1 MGDNATEFANF
12 IATLVKNSEIVSL
25 AKPDWRLVE
34 PKQKLLLWNT
44 LKVTSVMHIYKNF
57 LWTYVSSSNSLLNFG
72 NLITSC
78 TMKWMKELK
87 TGSWEVLLRNGEI
100 SLPIETHDKNFPIIQ
115 YVDDTL
121 LIVPSEDSQLVAL
134 KEMLQDFHASTGLKV
149 NSHKSCIFAYKC
161 G

>member
-1 MGDNATEFANF
+1 VGNNATEFANF
-12 IATLVKNSEIVSL
+12 IATLVENSEIVSL

-44 LKVTSVMHIYKNF
+44 LKVTSVMHTYKNF

-100 SLPIETHDKNFPIIQ
+100 SNQI
-115 YVDDTL
+115 
-121 LIVPSEDSQLVAL
+121 
-134 KEMLQDFHASTGLKV
+134 
-149 NSHKSCIFAYKC
+149 
-161 G
+161 